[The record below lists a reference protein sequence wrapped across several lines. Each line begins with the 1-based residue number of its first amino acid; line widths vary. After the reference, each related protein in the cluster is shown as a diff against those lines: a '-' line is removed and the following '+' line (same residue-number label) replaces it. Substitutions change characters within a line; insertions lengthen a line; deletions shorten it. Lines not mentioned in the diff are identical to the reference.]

1 MVGNGNIIGCP
12 TAESVAIFYEA
23 RARARKQEA
32 QARDLA
38 AQAPPALRVEIEAL
52 MAQGKRVAAIKRYA
66 EAVDVGLATAR
77 AVVELIVGGAD

>member
-38 AQAPPALRVEIEAL
+38 AEISPALRAEIEML
-52 MAQGKRVAAIKRYA
+52 MSAGKRVSAINR
-66 EAVDVGLATAR
+66 
-77 AVVELIVGGAD
+77 